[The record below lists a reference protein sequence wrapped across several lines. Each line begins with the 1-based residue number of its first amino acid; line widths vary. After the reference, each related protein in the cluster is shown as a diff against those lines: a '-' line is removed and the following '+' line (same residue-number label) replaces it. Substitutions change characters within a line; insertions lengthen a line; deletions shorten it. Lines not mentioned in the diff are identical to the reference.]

1 MYCYVDTAS
10 AKTPTGLIFS
20 QLCLPQDGWIA
31 TGKVSS
37 SLGKIVQE
45 KSSLTA
51 SMITDLDLRGTVMT
65 NSPPDA
71 QMLLLKVVEITLV
84 PLQGCPNDETLPFS
98 LVSAKRKA
106 WISQFNRMASQWEH
120 NAEAITTFSVLEA
133 EWAESHSEL
142 LSGPR
147 PPSSQATR
155 SPTS

>member
-1 MYCYVDTAS
+1 M
-10 AKTPTGLIFS
+10 
-20 QLCLPQDGWIA
+20 
-31 TGKVSS
+31 
-37 SLGKIVQE
+37 QE

-106 WISQFNRMASQWEH
+106 
-120 NAEAITTFSVLEA
+120 
-133 EWAESHSEL
+133 
-142 LSGPR
+142 
-147 PPSSQATR
+147 
-155 SPTS
+155 